1 MRLCG
6 KNAHSATAELKTS
19 KIFQGIKERRRP
31 VHPLSSI
38 TITKPKR
45 AVKWKEKKGELDIT
59 IYFGSR
65 FLRPGCTPCHSEE
78 LSVFFVL
85 LELYFWHSTTQKRSR
100 KTTFFL
106 LFCAGLRS
114 RKREIAIKSCD
125 SIERTCMYTYI
136 ASAAIKERWK
146 RNLYF
151 KIILDCKRPIS
162 FQSLK
167 DFRDSR
173 SLWNAA

>member
-85 LELYFWHSTTQKRSR
+85 LELYFWHSTTEKRSR

-114 RKREIAIKSCD
+114 RKREIAIKTREKLRLYRADVYVYVYCQ
-125 SIERTCMYTYI
+125 RCY
-136 ASAAIKERWK
+136 K
-146 RNLYF
+146 RAVEKKPL
-151 KIILDCKRPIS
+151 
-162 FQSLK
+162 FQNH
-167 DFRDSR
+167 FR
-173 SLWNAA
+173 L